1 MSAAWGWFADHVLP
15 GLIVAGMVGVSHAHL
30 WRRIKRL
37 ADEVRAEVKDGS
49 DGKGGPSG
57 G

>member
-30 WRRIKRL
+30 WKRIKRL
-37 ADEVRAEVKDGS
+37 ADEVRAEVKSGS
-49 DGKGGPSG
+49 DGKTGGA
-57 G
+57 